1 MRYPKRR
8 LHENACKIADNAAIS
23 PCIFNVYTALSAI
36 LCIRE
41 DGQLWIGVKM
51 HEITIATFALA
62 LLLAIPVLII
72 VAWIISISE
81 LVKIAKLKEFYREG
95 AMKLW
100 LIGIFTTPIL
110 LGVLV
115 AALPNGNGSR
125 L

>member
-1 MRYPKRR
+1 
-8 LHENACKIADNAAIS
+8 
-23 PCIFNVYTALSAI
+23 
-36 LCIRE
+36 
-41 DGQLWIGVKM
+41 M

-81 LVKIAKLKEFYREG
+81 LVKIAKLKGFYREG

-100 LIGIFTTPIL
+100 LIGIFTAPIL